1 MHEEHRPRSI
11 QSLQFWRTFTQWHS
25 WYSRARKGICFMH
38 RPLEVRSIR
47 EKRRLASI
55 DNLFASLR
63 ALEDLERASR
73 CWLIG
78 VRDG

>member
-1 MHEEHRPRSI
+1 
-11 QSLQFWRTFTQWHS
+11 
-25 WYSRARKGICFMH
+25 MH

-63 ALEDLERASR
+63 ALEDLEHASR